1 MHVKRREKERRT
13 ESAVGFTSENE
24 REGMRKREGERCREE
39 QDMEKAS

>member
-24 REGMRKREGERCREE
+24 RERKREGERCREE
-39 QDMEKAS
+39 QDMKKAS